1 MNKASEI
8 WTKAIPY
15 IKEKIMDV
23 SFETA
28 FKKLNPEYIENG
40 TFYFSVPN
48 KFYKDIYVTMEHY
61 IRTTKDALLTVT
73 DEIYEIEVFIK
84 EEEQTVNKQEIK
96 KTSDYEFKGNA
107 KT

>member
-15 IKEKIMDV
+15 IKETIMDV

-48 KFYKDIYVTMEHY
+48 KFYKDIYVTM
-61 IRTTKDALLTVT
+61 L
-73 DEIYEIEVFIK
+73 IEKRISSMYG
-84 EEEQTVNKQEIK
+84 VNKL
-96 KTSDYEFKGNA
+96 
-107 KT
+107 

>member
-15 IKEKIMDV
+15 IKETIMDV

-84 EEEQTVNKQEIK
+84 EEEQTIN
-96 KTSDYEFKGNA
+96 
-107 KT
+107 

>member
-15 IKEKIMDV
+15 VKEKIMDV
-23 SFETA
+23 SYETA
-28 FKKLNPEYIENG
+28 FKKLNPEYIEDG

-61 IRTTKDALLTVT
+61 IRTTKDALFKVT
-73 DEIYEIEVFIK
+73 DNLYEIEVFIK
-84 EEEQTVNKQEIK
+84 EEEQQYIKQ
-96 KTSDYEFKGNA
+96 D
-107 KT
+107 